1 MMLTEHPLDTIQND
15 DLPPEKRNI
24 CEKSIVLAPYNSQV
38 KLDDTLE
45 QDDFEIKFEPKAVKF
60 KKKVKELN
68 RQYEQNNN
76 AELDNGI
83 INQVIQE

>member
-1 MMLTEHPLDTIQND
+1 
-15 DLPPEKRNI
+15 
-24 CEKSIVLAPYNSQV
+24 VLAPYNSQV

-83 INQVIQE
+83 IN